1 MTTALIILLA
11 LVCGTGGAFALLR
24 TRRRTDPPAP
34 PEVGTLTLA
43 PSSPE
48 PVPVE
53 APVVALARVEPET
66 VAAPEPE
73 PEPGPTVLVVDDED
87 AVRSSTARLL
97 GRAGFEVL
105 QAGSADEALR
115 VVRAY
120 DGTIAAMLSDVVM
133 PGANGFELAGA
144 VREVSPGTAIIL
156 FTAYTPAA
164 IQRHNLRGGS
174 DAKLLQKPLERQELL
189 DAITAAIASD

>member
-11 LVCGTGGAFALLR
+11 LVCCATVAVALLR
-24 TRRRTDPPAP
+24 PRRRSDVPPP
-34 PEVGTLTLA
+34 SPEIGTLAVT
-43 PSSPE
+43 P
-48 PVPVE
+48 
-53 APVVALARVEPET
+53 PVVAAPEPAAVLTAPPTPAAPEV
-66 VAAPEPE
+66 VADPEPE
-73 PEPGPTVLVVDDED
+73 PEPLATVLVVDDED

-97 GRAGFEVL
+97 GRAGYEVL

-115 VVRAY
+115 VVGAHG
-120 DGTIAAMLSDVVM
+120 GTIDAMLSDVVM
-133 PGANGFELAGA
+133 PGASGFELASA

-174 DAKLLQKPLERQELL
+174 DAKLLQMPLERQELL
-189 DAITAAIASD
+189 DAIAAATA